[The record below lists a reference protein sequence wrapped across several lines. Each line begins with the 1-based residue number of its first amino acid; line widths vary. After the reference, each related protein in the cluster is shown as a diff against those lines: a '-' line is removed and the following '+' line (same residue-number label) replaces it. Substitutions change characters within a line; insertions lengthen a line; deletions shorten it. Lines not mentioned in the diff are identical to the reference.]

1 MKSILIALVLATVAL
16 VAMTAT
22 AAPYSIDYTYTGP
35 TGLVSVGTTAVQPVN
50 LHLFGVL
57 PASTT
62 ATVARLH
69 GDYTQTLAAVVV
81 SGGVGT
87 ATLTNGIWVVPND
100 TVRITGATNA
110 TLEIQGNQ

>member
-1 MKSILIALVLATVAL
+1 MKSILIALVCVAVAL
-16 VAMTAT
+16 VAMPAS
-22 AAPYSIDYTYTGP
+22 AVPYAIDHAYTGP
-35 TGLVSVGTTAVQPVN
+35 TGLVSVGTTAVQPIN

-69 GDYTQTLAAVVV
+69 GDYTQTLATIVV

-100 TVRITGATNA
+100 QLRITGATNA